1 MAFSFKNFSKTNLT
15 AIFFL
20 FLKFARKTGFVFFA
34 LSRKI
39 ILSRTLRFFILTL
52 KNPLKSFP
60 VNTLL
65 LFAFF
70 DFV

>member
-39 ILSRTLRFFILTL
+39 ILSRTLGFFYFDAEESIEKFPSEYITAFSIL
-52 KNPLKSFP
+52 
-60 VNTLL
+60 
-65 LFAFF
+65 
-70 DFV
+70 